1 MKSWQRTIGYV
12 PQQIFLIDDTI
23 SSNIAFGVSKENIDF
38 EQVKRVAKVANLHE
52 FITKEL
58 SDGYH
63 SMVGERELDSQEDNV
78 KELE

>member
-38 EQVKRVAKVANLHE
+38 EQVK
-52 FITKEL
+52 KEL
-58 SDGYH
+58 QKLQICMSLLQK
-63 SMVGERELDSQEDNV
+63 SL
-78 KELE
+78 